1 LNIQKIFFYN
11 MSKNSNRKPKTNTGN
26 VIDFVLLKRVLVFAK
41 PYRLQFTIAAISA
54 VLISI
59 LGPMRPMLINYAI
72 DNYILIPN
80 KEKLLDITTLLLVL
94 LFLEGFVQF
103 FYIYLST
110 WIGQHVIQDLRAK
123 IFKHILSLK
132 MKYFDNTP
140 IGTLVTRAVSDIETI
155 ADIFS
160 QGLLVIIAELLKL
173 VVVII
178 MMFYTDWR
186 LTIITMLTIPV
197 LLIATSWFKRNI
209 KASFQ
214 DVREQVSQLNTF
226 VQEHIVGMNI
236 VQIFNREKAE
246 YKKFKN
252 INKSHRD
259 AHLRSIFYYAVF
271 FPIVE
276 VLSAISIGLI
286 VWYGGHG
293 ILSGKDITVGE
304 LIAFILFI
312 HMMFRPIRQLAD
324 RFNILQM
331 GIVGSERVFKVL
343 DTDEK
348 ITDLGENL
356 LEFMNGTIS
365 FKDVDFSYKPD
376 ERVLNGLTFDIKAG
390 KMLALVG
397 STGAGKT
404 SVISVLNRFYEIQKG
419 KITIDGINID
429 DVQLANLRKNI
440 ALVQQEVFLFSD
452 SILNNITLFNSEISR
467 DKIIASAKEIGVH
480 KFIES
485 LPNNYDYVVGERGVT
500 LSAGQRQLIA
510 FLRVYVRNPKILI
523 LDEATSSI
531 DTATEEMLQ
540 NALSKLSRN
549 RTTIVIAH
557 RLSTIVK
564 ADKIVHLKDGSV
576 IEEGT
581 HKELLESGGSY
592 SKMYDLQ
599 ESGSLNS

>member
-1 LNIQKIFFYN
+1 
-11 MSKNSNRKPKTNTGN
+11 MSKTKSNKSKSNTGN
-26 VIDFVLLKRVLVFAK
+26 VIDFVLLKRVLAFAK

-54 VLISI
+54 VLLSV

-80 KEKLLDITTLLLVL
+80 KEKLLDITTLLLGL
-94 LFLEGFVQF
+94 LFVEAFIQF

-186 LTIITMLTIPV
+186 LAIITMLTIPI
-197 LLIATSWFKRNI
+197 LLVATSWFKRNI

-236 VQIFNREKAE
+236 VQIFNREQAE
-246 YKKFKN
+246 YKKFKT

-276 VLSAISIGLI
+276 VLSAMSIGLI
-286 VWYGGHG
+286 VWYGGQG

-343 DTDEK
+343 DTDAK
-348 ITDLGENL
+348 IADLGNNTLENM
-356 LEFMNGTIS
+356 EGAIS
-365 FKDVDFSYKPD
+365 FKDIDFSYKQD
-376 ERVLNGLTFDIKAG
+376 EWVLKGLTFEIKAG

-397 STGAGKT
+397 RTGAGKT
-404 SVISVLNRFYEIQKG
+404 SIISVLNRFYETQKG
-419 KITIDGINID
+419 TIAIDGIDINT
-429 DVQLANLRKNI
+429 VQLANLRENI

-452 SILNNITLFNSEISR
+452 SILNNISLFDIDITRE
-467 DKIIASAKEIGVH
+467 KILKAAKEIGVH
-480 KFIES
+480 NFIET
-485 LPNNYDYVVGERGVT
+485 LPNTYDYVVGERGVT

-531 DTATEEMLQ
+531 DTATEELLQ
-540 NALSKLSRN
+540 NALEKLSEN

-564 ADKIVHLKDGSV
+564 ADKILHLKNGSV
-576 IEEGT
+576 LEEGT
-581 HKELLESGGSY
+581 HKHLLQSGGDY
-592 SKMYDLQ
+592 AKMYNLQ
-599 ESGSLNS
+599 ESVSLDK

>member
-1 LNIQKIFFYN
+1 MARAKSNK
-11 MSKNSNRKPKTNTGN
+11 SKSNTGN
-26 VIDFVLLKRVLVFAK
+26 VIDLVLLKRVLDFAK
-41 PYRLQFTIAAISA
+41 PYRLQFIIAAISA
-54 VLISI
+54 VLLSV

-80 KEKLLDITTLLLVL
+80 KEKLLSITTLLLGL
-94 LFLEGFVQF
+94 LFVEAFIQF

-173 VVVII
+173 VVVVI

-186 LTIITMLTIPV
+186 LAIITMLTVPI
-197 LLIATSWFKRNI
+197 LLVSTAWFKRNI

-226 VQEHIVGMNI
+226 VQEHIVGMNV

-246 YKKFKN
+246 YKKFKT

-276 VLSAISIGLI
+276 VLSAMSIGLI
-286 VWYGGHG
+286 VWYGGQG

-343 DTDEK
+343 DTDLK
-348 ITDLGENL
+348 IDDSGDNTLENM
-356 LEFMNGTIS
+356 EGAIS
-365 FKDVDFSYKPD
+365 FKDVDFSYKQG
-376 ERVLNGLTFDIKAG
+376 ERVLKGLTFEIKAG

-397 STGAGKT
+397 QTGAGKT
-404 SVISVLNRFYEIQKG
+404 TMTSVLNRFYETQKG
-419 KITIDGINID
+419 TIAIDGVNIET
-429 DVQLANLRKNI
+429 VQLANLRENI

-452 SILNNITLFNSEISR
+452 SILNNITLFDTDITRFKVIE
-467 DKIIASAKEIGVH
+467 AAKEIGVH
-480 KFIES
+480 NFIET
-485 LPNNYDYVVGERGVT
+485 LPNTYDYVVGERGVT

-531 DTATEEMLQ
+531 DTATEELLQ
-540 NALSKLSRN
+540 NALEKLSEN

-564 ADKIVHLKDGSV
+564 ADKILHLQNGSV
-576 IEEGT
+576 
-581 HKELLESGGSY
+581 L
-592 SKMYDLQ
+592 
-599 ESGSLNS
+599 

>member
-1 LNIQKIFFYN
+1 
-11 MSKNSNRKPKTNTGN
+11 MSKSKTDKLKSNTGN
-26 VIDFVLLKRVLVFAK
+26 VIDFILLKRVLTFAK
-41 PYRLQFTIAAISA
+41 PYRMQFTIAAIAA
-54 VLISI
+54 VLLSI
-59 LGPMRPMLINYAI
+59 LGPIRPMLINYAI
-72 DNYILIPN
+72 DNYILIKN
-80 KEKLLDITTLLLVL
+80 EENLFNITVLLLGL
-94 LFLEGFVQF
+94 LFLEAIIQF

-173 VVVII
+173 VVVVI

-186 LTIITMLTIPV
+186 LAIIAMLTIPI
-197 LLIATSWFKRNI
+197 LLLATSWFKRNI

-236 VQIFNREKAE
+236 VHIFNREQAE
-246 YKKFKN
+246 YKKFKA
-252 INKSHRD
+252 INRSHRD

-276 VLSAISIGLI
+276 VLSAMSIGLI
-286 VWYGGHG
+286 VWYGGQG

-343 DTDEK
+343 DKVEK
-348 ITDLGENL
+348 ITDSGKNT
-356 LEFMNGTIS
+356 LESVEGSIS
-365 FKDVDFSYKPD
+365 FNDVNFSYKKD
-376 ERVLNGLTFDIKAG
+376 ELVLRDLNFEIKAG

-397 STGAGKT
+397 RTGAGKT
-404 SVISVLNRFYEIQKG
+404 SIISVLNRFYEIQKG
-419 KITIDGINID
+419 IISIDGINID
-429 DVQLANLRKNI
+429 TVKLSSLRKNI

-452 SILNNITLFNSEISR
+452 SILNNITLFDTDITR
-467 DKIIASAKEIGVH
+467 VKIIEAAKEIGVH
-480 KFIES
+480 SFIET
-485 LPNNYDYVVGERGVT
+485 LPNTYDYVVGERGVT

-531 DTATEEMLQ
+531 DTATEQLLQ
-540 NALSKLSRN
+540 NALEKLSKN

-557 RLSTIVK
+557 RLSTIIK
-564 ADKIVHLKDGSV
+564 ADKILHLKNGSV
-576 IEEGT
+576 HEEGT
-581 HKELLESGGSY
+581 HEFLLKSGGAYAEMY
-592 SKMYDLQ
+592 SLQ
-599 ESGSLNS
+599 ESDTLSK

>member
-1 LNIQKIFFYN
+1 
-11 MSKNSNRKPKTNTGN
+11 MSKTKINKSKSNAGN
-26 VIDFVLLKRVLVFAK
+26 VIDFVLLKRVLIFAE
-41 PYRLQFTIAAISA
+41 PYRLQFTVAAISA
-54 VLISI
+54 ILLSV
-59 LGPMRPMLINYAI
+59 LGPIRPMLINYAI

-80 KEKLLDITTLLLVL
+80 EEKLWNITTLLLGL
-94 LFLEGFVQF
+94 LFIEAFIQF

-173 VVVII
+173 LVVVI

-186 LTIITMLTIPV
+186 LAIIAMLTIPI
-197 LLIATSWFKRNI
+197 LLVATSWFKRNI

-214 DVREQVSQLNTF
+214 NVREQVSQLNTF

-236 VQIFNREKAE
+236 VHIFNREQAE
-246 YKKFKN
+246 YKKFKA
-252 INKSHRD
+252 INRSHRD

-276 VLSAISIGLI
+276 VLSAMSIGLI
-286 VWYGGHG
+286 VWYGGQG

-343 DTDEK
+343 DKVEK
-348 ITDLGENL
+348 ITDSGKNT
-356 LEFMNGTIS
+356 LESVEGSIS
-365 FKDVDFSYKPD
+365 FNDVNFSYKKD
-376 ERVLNGLTFDIKAG
+376 ELVLRDLNFEIKAG

-397 STGAGKT
+397 RTGAGKT
-404 SVISVLNRFYEIQKG
+404 SIISVLNRFYEIQKG
-419 KITIDGINID
+419 IISIDGINID
-429 DVQLANLRKNI
+429 TVKLSNLRKNI

-452 SILNNITLFNSEISR
+452 SILNNITLFDTDITR
-467 DKIIASAKEIGVH
+467 VKIIEAAKEIGVH
-480 KFIES
+480 SFIET
-485 LPNNYDYVVGERGVT
+485 LPNTYDYVVGERGVT

-531 DTATEEMLQ
+531 DTATEQLLQ
-540 NALSKLSRN
+540 NALEKLSKN

-557 RLSTIVK
+557 RLSTIIK
-564 ADKIVHLKDGSV
+564 ADKILHLKNGSV
-576 IEEGT
+576 HEEGT
-581 HKELLESGGSY
+581 HEFLLKSGGAYAEMY
-592 SKMYDLQ
+592 SLQ
-599 ESGSLNS
+599 ESDTLSK

>member
-1 LNIQKIFFYN
+1 
-11 MSKNSNRKPKTNTGN
+11 
-26 VIDFVLLKRVLVFAK
+26 
-41 PYRLQFTIAAISA
+41 
-54 VLISI
+54 
-59 LGPMRPMLINYAI
+59 MRPMLINYAI

-80 KEKLLDITTLLLVL
+80 KEKLLNITTLLLGL
-94 LFLEGFVQF
+94 LFVEAFIQF

-186 LTIITMLTIPV
+186 LAIITMLTIPI
-197 LLIATSWFKRNI
+197 LLVATSWFKRNI

-226 VQEHIVGMNI
+226 VQEHIVGMNV
-236 VQIFNREKAE
+236 VQIFNREQAE
-246 YKKFKN
+246 YKKFKT
-252 INKSHRD
+252 INQSHRD

-276 VLSAISIGLI
+276 VLSAMSIGLI
-286 VWYGGHG
+286 VWYGGQG

-343 DTDEK
+343 DTDAK
-348 ITDLGENL
+348 IADLGKNTLENM
-356 LEFMNGTIS
+356 EGAIS
-365 FKDVDFSYKPD
+365 FKEVDFSYKKD
-376 ERVLNGLTFDIKAG
+376 EWVLKGLTFEIKAG

-397 STGAGKT
+397 RTGAGKT
-404 SVISVLNRFYEIQKG
+404 SIISVLNRFYETQKG
-419 KITIDGINID
+419 TIAIDGLNINT
-429 DVQLANLRKNI
+429 VQLANLRENI

-452 SILNNITLFNSEISR
+452 SILNNITLFDTDITR
-467 DKIIASAKEIGVH
+467 VKIIEAAKEIGVH
-480 KFIES
+480 NFIET
-485 LPNNYDYVVGERGVT
+485 LPNTYDYVVGERGVT

-531 DTATEEMLQ
+531 DTATEELLQ
-540 NALSKLSRN
+540 NSLEKLSKD

-564 ADKIVHLKDGSV
+564 ADKILHLKNGSV
-576 IEEGT
+576 LEEGT
-581 HKELLESGGSY
+581 HKHLLQSGGAY
-592 SKMYDLQ
+592 AEMYNLQ
-599 ESGSLNS
+599 ESISLDK

>member
-1 LNIQKIFFYN
+1 
-11 MSKNSNRKPKTNTGN
+11 MSKTKINKSESTTGN
-26 VIDFVLLKRVLVFAK
+26 VIDFVLLKRVLIFAK

-54 VLISI
+54 ILLSV
-59 LGPMRPMLINYAI
+59 LGPVRPMLINYAI

-80 KEKLLDITTLLLVL
+80 KQKLLNITTLLLGL
-94 LFLEGFVQF
+94 LFLEAFIQF

-160 QGLLVIIAELLKL
+160 QGLLVIIAEILKL
-173 VVVII
+173 IVVVI

-186 LTIITMLTIPV
+186 LAIIAMLTIPI
-197 LLIATSWFKRNI
+197 LLVATSWFKRNI

-214 DVREQVSQLNTF
+214 NVREQVSQLNTF

-236 VQIFNREKAE
+236 VHIFNREQAE
-246 YKKFKN
+246 YKKFKA
-252 INKSHRD
+252 INRLHRD

-276 VLSAISIGLI
+276 VLSAMSIGLI
-286 VWYGGHG
+286 VWYGGQG

-343 DTDEK
+343 DKVEK
-348 ITDLGENL
+348 ITDSGKNTLENI
-356 LEFMNGTIS
+356 EGSIS
-365 FKDVDFSYKPD
+365 FKNVNFSYKKD
-376 ERVLNGLTFDIKAG
+376 ELVLKDLNFEIKAG

-397 STGAGKT
+397 RTGAGKT
-404 SVISVLNRFYEIQKG
+404 SIISVLNRFYEIQKG
-419 KITIDGINID
+419 IISIDGLNIQN
-429 DVQLANLRKNI
+429 VKLSNLRKNI

-452 SILNNITLFNSEISR
+452 SILNNITLFDTDISR
-467 DKIIASAKEIGVH
+467 KKIIEAAKEIGVH
-480 KFIES
+480 SFIES
-485 LPNNYDYVVGERGVT
+485 LPNTYDYVVGERGVT

-531 DTATEEMLQ
+531 DTATEQLLQ
-540 NALSKLSRN
+540 NALVKLSKN

-557 RLSTIVK
+557 RLSTIIK
-564 ADKIVHLKDGSV
+564 ADKILHLKNGSV
-576 IEEGT
+576 LEEGT
-581 HKELLESGGSY
+581 HEFLIKSGGAY
-592 SKMYDLQ
+592 SEMYSLQ
-599 ESGSLNS
+599 ESDTLSK

>member
-1 LNIQKIFFYN
+1 
-11 MSKNSNRKPKTNTGN
+11 MSKTKSNKSKSNTGN
-26 VIDFVLLKRVLVFAK
+26 VIDFVLLKRVLAFAK

-54 VLISI
+54 VLLSV

-80 KEKLLDITTLLLVL
+80 KEKLLDITTLLLGL
-94 LFLEGFVQF
+94 LFVEAFIQF

-173 VVVII
+173 VVVVL

-186 LTIITMLTIPV
+186 LAIITMLTIPI
-197 LLIATSWFKRNI
+197 LLVATSWFKRNI

-236 VQIFNREKAE
+236 VQIFNREQAE
-246 YKKFKN
+246 YKKFKT

-276 VLSAISIGLI
+276 VLSAMSIGLV
-286 VWYGGHG
+286 VWYGGQG

-343 DTDEK
+343 DTDAK
-348 ITDLGENL
+348 IADSGDNTLENM
-356 LEFMNGTIS
+356 EGAIS
-365 FKDVDFSYKPD
+365 FKDIDFSYKQD
-376 ERVLNGLTFDIKAG
+376 EWVLKGLTFEIKAG

-397 STGAGKT
+397 RTGAGKT
-404 SVISVLNRFYEIQKG
+404 SIISLLNRFYETQNGTIA
-419 KITIDGINID
+419 IDGVNIKT
-429 DVQLANLRKNI
+429 VQLANLRENI

-452 SILNNITLFNSEISR
+452 SILNNISLFDIDITRE
-467 DKIIASAKEIGVH
+467 KILKAAKEIGVH
-480 KFIES
+480 HFIET
-485 LPNNYDYVVGERGVT
+485 LPNTYDYVVGERGVT

-510 FLRVYVRNPKILI
+510 FLRIYVRNPKILI

-531 DTATEEMLQ
+531 DTATEELLQ
-540 NALSKLSRN
+540 NALEKLSEN

-564 ADKIVHLKDGSV
+564 ADKILHLKNGSV
-576 IEEGT
+576 LEEGT
-581 HKELLESGGSY
+581 HKHLLQSGGAY
-592 SKMYDLQ
+592 AKMYNLQ
-599 ESGSLNS
+599 ESVSLDK